1 MHISRRRLFILRHGT
16 TRLQIIPIEEYRYG
30 MKISDILD
38 EKSVAT
44 NMGGMTKEEI
54 INGLV
59 EMVARS
65 PKILDKEKVRKAI
78 FDRERIMSTGVGN
91 GFAIP
96 HGKTDAVTDIAA
108 AFCVTERPIPY
119 QSLDEIPVRLVFLL
133 VGKDNLVGPHIK
145 LLSRISRLMNKEEFR
160 NRLLGLKSPQ
170 EVISAF
176 RQEEASYSEM

>member
-1 MHISRRRLFILRHGT
+1 
-16 TRLQIIPIEEYRYG
+16 

-44 NMGGMTKEEI
+44 GMAGETKEDI

-59 EMVARS
+59 NLVSQS
-65 PKILDKEKVRKAI
+65 PKVLDREKVRTAI
-78 FDRERIMSTGVGN
+78 LDREKIMSTGVGN

-96 HGKTDAVTDIAA
+96 HGKTDAVTDIVAG
-108 AFCVTERPIPY
+108 FCVTAKPIAY
-119 QSLDEIPVRLVFLL
+119 QSLDDIPVRLVFLL

-160 NRLLGLKSPQ
+160 TKLLGLKTPQ
-170 EVISAF
+170 EVISVF
-176 RQEEASYSEM
+176 RQEEASYSDM